1 MQLTCVQRRRSGEKN
16 NAGAQSRVGKIRKKK
31 EKERKKKP
39 SLKVCEVLIPNQRR
53 GGAGNGREEKKLHIK
68 LLMRTAVEIPTT
80 PAGDAKRAAAASR
93 LILAAE

>member
-1 MQLTCVQRRRSGEKN
+1 MRSAPAKWREKQCRRSESCWKD
-16 NAGAQSRVGKIRKKK
+16 KK
-31 EKERKKKP
+31 EKRKGKKKKSP
-39 SLKVCEVLIPNQRR
+39 ASKSVKSSSRIKEGV

>member
-39 SLKVCEVLIPNQRR
+39 SLKVCEVLIPNQR

-68 LLMRTAVEIPTT
+68 LLMRTAVEILTT